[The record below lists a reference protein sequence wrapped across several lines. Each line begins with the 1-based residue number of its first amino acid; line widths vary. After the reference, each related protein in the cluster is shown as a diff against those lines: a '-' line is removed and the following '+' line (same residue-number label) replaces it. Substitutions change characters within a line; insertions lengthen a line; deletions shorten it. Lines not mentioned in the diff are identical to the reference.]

1 MHCRIDPTLANRK
14 LAFSMPVVMQP
25 ERSGSDTGR
34 FFSRQYL
41 PYSFHR
47 WHCRIRDIER
57 KIERWVNIY
66 ISQPFMKHPCT
77 TYKKKQFSNFP
88 IQNQQTI
95 KLLNFEH
102 LKNKIPKKLNVP
114 FWNSILDFVNLKFE
128 VDFEVNSV
136 KQFSGF

>member
-1 MHCRIDPTLANRK
+1 MN
-14 LAFSMPVVMQP
+14 
-25 ERSGSDTGR
+25 
-34 FFSRQYL
+34 
-41 PYSFHR
+41 
-47 WHCRIRDIER
+47 
-57 KIERWVNIY
+57 
-66 ISQPFMKHPCT
+66 HPCT

-88 IQNQQTI
+88 IQNQQAI